1 MTAFFSLPYNVRGL
15 FLQSQNLLKRRIIMA
30 TFFNQATL
38 SYNGNTITSNVTTGE
53 IVEVL
58 SAEKTAILPT
68 YEQGGD
74 ITYVISIV
82 NAGTTP
88 YTALTITDNLGE
100 YAFGTGTVVPLT
112 YKTGSVRYFINGVLQ
127 PAPTVTD
134 DVPFT
139 VTGINVPANSNT
151 LIIYEA
157 DVNGFAPLASGSV
170 ITNEAVISGSGLT
183 NDIIV
188 TETVAVAD
196 APLLSITKSLSP
208 TVVNENGQITYTLTI
223 VNNGNTPIVATDD
236 VVVSDT
242 FDPILSD
249 ITVTLNGVTLGAG
262 DYSYNEATGEFVTTA
277 GVVTVPAAAYTQ
289 GPDGEW
295 VVTPGTAVIT
305 ITGTI

>member
-1 MTAFFSLPYNVRGL
+1 
-15 FLQSQNLLKRRIIMA
+15 MA

-38 SYNGNTITSNVTTGE
+38 SYNGNTITSNITTGE

-74 ITYVISIV
+74 VTYVISIV

-88 YTALTITDNLGE
+88 YTALTVTDNLGE
-100 YAFGTGTVVPLT
+100 YDFGTGTVVPLT

-127 PAPTVTD
+127 PAPTVVD
-134 DVPFT
+134 EAPFT
-139 VTGINVPANSNT
+139 ISGITIPANSNA
-151 LIIYEA
+151 LIVYEA
-157 DVNGFAPLASGSV
+157 DVNGFAPLSSGSV

-183 NDIIV
+183 NDITV
-188 TETVAVAD
+188 TETVTVID
-196 APLLSITKSLSP
+196 TPLLSITKSLSP

-223 VNNGNTPIVATDD
+223 LNNGNTPIVATDD
-236 VVVSDT
+236 VVVADT

-249 ITVTLNGVTLGAG
+249 ITVTLNGVTLGAEE
-262 DYSYNEATGEFVTTA
+262 YSYNEETGEFATTA
-277 GVVTVPAAAYTQ
+277 SIVTVPAATYTQ
-289 GPDGEW
+289 GTGGEW
-295 VVTPGTAVIT
+295 IVTPGTAVIT

>member
-1 MTAFFSLPYNVRGL
+1 
-15 FLQSQNLLKRRIIMA
+15 MA

-88 YTALTITDNLGE
+88 YTALTVTDNLGE

-112 YKTGSVRYFINGVLQ
+112 YKTGSVRYFVNGTLQ

-134 DVPFT
+134 ENPFT
-139 VTGINVPANSNT
+139 VTGINVPANSNA

-157 DVNGFAPLASGSV
+157 DVNGFAPLESGSI
-170 ITNEAVISGSGLT
+170 ITNVAVISGAGLT
-183 NDIIV
+183 NDITV
-188 TETVAVAD
+188 TETVSVID
-196 APLLSITKSLSP
+196 SPLLSITKSLSP

-223 VNNGNTPIVATDD
+223 INNGNTPIVATDD
-236 VVVSDT
+236 VVVADT
-242 FDPILSD
+242 FDPALSG
-249 ITVTLNGVTLGAG
+249 ISVTLNGITLGAG
-262 DYSYNEATGEFVTTA
+262 DYSYNETTGEFATTA
-277 GVVTVPAAAYTQ
+277 GIVTVPAATYTQ
-289 GPDGEW
+289 DPTTGEIIT
-295 VVTPGTAVIT
+295 TPGTAVIT

>member
-1 MTAFFSLPYNVRGL
+1 
-15 FLQSQNLLKRRIIMA
+15 MA

-74 ITYVISIV
+74 VTYVISIV

-88 YTALTITDNLGE
+88 YTNLTVTDNLGE
-100 YAFGTGTVVPLT
+100 YDFGTGTVVPLT
-112 YKTGSVRYFINGVLQ
+112 YKTGSVRYFVNGTLQ
-127 PAPTVTD
+127 PTPTVTD
-134 DVPFT
+134 ENPFT
-139 VTGINVPANSNT
+139 VTGINVPANSNA

-183 NDIIV
+183 NDITV
-188 TETVAVAD
+188 TETVTVVD
-196 APLLSITKSLSP
+196 NPLLSITKSLSP
-208 TVVNENGQITYTLTI
+208 TVVNENGEITYTLTI
-223 VNNGNTPIVATDD
+223 INNGNTPIVATDD

-242 FDPILSD
+242 FDPALSN

-262 DYSYNEATGEFVTTA
+262 DYSYNEATGEFATTA
-277 GVVTVPAAAYTQ
+277 GVVTVPAATYTQ
-289 GPDGEW
+289 DPTTGEI
-295 VVTPGTAVIT
+295 VTTPGTAVIT

>member
-1 MTAFFSLPYNVRGL
+1 
-15 FLQSQNLLKRRIIMA
+15 MA

-38 SYNGNTITSNVTTGE
+38 SYNGNTITSNITTGE

-58 SAEKTAILPT
+58 SAEKTAVSLT
-68 YEQGGD
+68 YEQGGS

-82 NAGTTP
+82 NTGAVP
-88 YTALTITDNLGE
+88 YTNLTVTDNLGE
-100 YAFGTGTVVPLT
+100 YVFGTGTAVPLT
-112 YKTGSVRYFINGVLQ
+112 YKTGSVRYFVNGVLQ
-127 PAPTVTD
+127 PTPTVAD
-134 DVPFT
+134 EAPFT
-139 VTGINVPANSNT
+139 VTGINVPGNSNA
-151 LIIYEA
+151 LIVYEA

-183 NDIIV
+183 NDITV
-188 TETVAVAD
+188 TETVTVAD
-196 APLLSITKSLSP
+196 APLLSITKALSP

-223 VNNGNTPIVATDD
+223 VNNGNAPIVATDD
-236 VVVSDT
+236 VVVADI
-242 FDPILSD
+242 FDPTLSD

-295 VVTPGTAVIT
+295 VTTPGTAVIT

>member
-1 MTAFFSLPYNVRGL
+1 
-15 FLQSQNLLKRRIIMA
+15 MA

-68 YEQGGD
+68 YEQDGD

-88 YTALTITDNLGE
+88 YVGLTVTDNLGE
-100 YAFGTGTVVPLT
+100 YDFGTGTVVPLT
-112 YKTGSVRYFINGVLQ
+112 YKTGSVRYFVNGTLQ
-127 PAPTVTD
+127 PTPTVTD
-134 DVPFT
+134 ENPFT
-139 VTGINVPANSNT
+139 VTGINVPANSNA

-170 ITNEAVISGSGLT
+170 ITNEAVISGAGLT
-183 NDIIV
+183 NDITV
-188 TETVAVAD
+188 TETVTVVD
-196 APLLSITKSLSP
+196 SPILSITKSLSP

-223 VNNGNTPIVATDD
+223 INNGNTPIVATDD
-236 VVVSDT
+236 VVVADT
-242 FDPILSD
+242 FDPALSD
-249 ITVTLNGVTLGAG
+249 ITVTLNGVTLSAG
-262 DYSYNEATGEFVTTA
+262 DYSYNEATGEFATTA
-277 GVVTVPAAAYTQ
+277 GVVTVPAATYTQ
-289 GPDGEW
+289 DPATGEI
-295 VVTPGTAVIT
+295 VTTPGTAVIT

>member
-1 MTAFFSLPYNVRGL
+1 
-15 FLQSQNLLKRRIIMA
+15 MA

-82 NAGTTP
+82 NAGATP

-134 DVPFT
+134 EAPFT
-139 VTGINVPANSNT
+139 VTGINVPANSNA

>member
-1 MTAFFSLPYNVRGL
+1 
-15 FLQSQNLLKRRIIMA
+15 MA

-58 SAEKTAILPT
+58 SAEKTAILPV
-68 YEQGGD
+68 YEQDGD

-88 YTALTITDNLGE
+88 YVGLTVTDNLGE
-100 YAFGTGTVVPLT
+100 YDFGTGTIVPLT
-112 YKTGSVRYFINGVLQ
+112 YKTGSVRYFVNGTLQ
-127 PAPTVTD
+127 PTPTVTD
-134 DVPFT
+134 ENPFT
-139 VTGINVPANSNT
+139 VTGINVPANSNA

-170 ITNEAVISGSGLT
+170 ITNEAVISGAGLT
-183 NDIIV
+183 NDITV
-188 TETVAVAD
+188 TETVTVAD
-196 APLLSITKSLSP
+196 TPLLSITKALSP

-236 VVVSDT
+236 VIVADT
-242 FDPILSD
+242 FDPALD
-249 ITVTLNGVTLGAG
+249 GITVTLNGVTLGAG
-262 DYSYNEATGEFVTTA
+262 DYSYDEATGEFSTTA
-277 GVVTVPAAAYTQ
+277 GVVTVPAATYTQ
-289 GPDGEW
+289 DPATGEW
-295 VVTPGTAVIT
+295 IVTPGTAVIT

>member
-1 MTAFFSLPYNVRGL
+1 
-15 FLQSQNLLKRRIIMA
+15 MA

-38 SYNGNTITSNVTTGE
+38 SYNGNTITSNITTGE

-100 YAFGTGTVVPLT
+100 YAFGTETAVPLT
-112 YKTGSVRYFINGVLQ
+112 YKTGSVRYFVNGVLQ
-127 PAPTVTD
+127 PTPTVAD
-134 DVPFT
+134 EAPFT
-139 VTGINVPANSNT
+139 VTGINVPGNSNA
-151 LIIYEA
+151 LIVYEA

-183 NDIIV
+183 NDITV
-188 TETVAVAD
+188 TETVTVAD
-196 APLLSITKSLSP
+196 APLLSITKALSP

-223 VNNGNTPIVATDD
+223 VNNGNAPIVATDD
-236 VVVSDT
+236 VVVADI
-242 FDPILSD
+242 FDPALD
-249 ITVTLNGVTLGAG
+249 NITVTLNGVTLGAG
-262 DYSYNEATGEFVTTA
+262 DYSYDETTGQFATTA
-277 GVVTVPAAAYTQ
+277 GVVTVPAATFTQ
-289 GPDGEW
+289 NPTTGET
-295 VVTPGTAVIT
+295 VTTPGTAVIT

>member
-1 MTAFFSLPYNVRGL
+1 
-15 FLQSQNLLKRRIIMA
+15 MA

-38 SYNGNTITSNVTTGE
+38 SYNGNTIASNVTTGE

-88 YTALTITDNLGE
+88 YTNLTVTDNLGE
-100 YAFGTGTVVPLT
+100 YDFGTGTVVPLT
-112 YKTGSVRYFINGVLQ
+112 YKTGSVRYFVNGVLQ
-127 PAPTVTD
+127 PTPTVAD
-134 DVPFT
+134 EAPFT
-139 VTGINVPANSNT
+139 VTGINVPANSNA

-183 NDIIV
+183 NDITV
-188 TETVAVAD
+188 TETVTVVD
-196 APLLSITKSLSP
+196 SPILSITKSLSP

-223 VNNGNTPIVATDD
+223 INNGNTPIVATDD

-242 FDPILSD
+242 FDPALSN
-249 ITVTLNGVTLGAG
+249 ITVTLNGATLGAG
-262 DYSYNEATGEFVTTA
+262 DYSYNEATGEFSTTA
-277 GVVTVPAAAYTQ
+277 GVVTVPAATYTQ
-289 GPDGEW
+289 DPTTGEITT
-295 VVTPGTAVIT
+295 TPGTAVIT

>member
-1 MTAFFSLPYNVRGL
+1 
-15 FLQSQNLLKRRIIMA
+15 MA

-82 NAGTTP
+82 NAGVTP
-88 YTALTITDNLGE
+88 YTGLTVTDNLGE

-112 YKTGSVRYFINGVLQ
+112 YKTGSVRYFINGTLQ

-134 DVPFT
+134 ENPFT
-139 VTGINVPANSNT
+139 VTGINVPANSNA

-157 DVNGFAPLASGSV
+157 DVNGFAPLESGSI
-170 ITNEAVISGSGLT
+170 ITNVAVISGAGLT
-183 NDIIV
+183 NDITV
-188 TETVAVAD
+188 TETVSVID
-196 APLLSITKSLSP
+196 SPLLSITKSLSP

-223 VNNGNTPIVATDD
+223 INNGNTPIVATDD
-236 VVVSDT
+236 VVVADT
-242 FDPILSD
+242 FDPALSG
-249 ITVTLNGVTLGAG
+249 ISVTLNGITLGAG
-262 DYSYNEATGEFVTTA
+262 DYSYNETTGEFATTA
-277 GVVTVPAAAYTQ
+277 GIVTVPAATYTQ
-289 GPDGEW
+289 DPTTGEIIT
-295 VVTPGTAVIT
+295 TPGTAVIT